1 MGRATAVLSYTLSRV
16 AFIATHSVF
25 AYWLN
30 YLLNDPLNL
39 GLVTLDAKPPLPPG
53 QCEHFAVGNAVSN
66 LLWFAL
72 WWGTHSIL
80 ARRAVKQAL
89 GLWEHPLERPLYATI
104 AWVAWGLNVHTW
116 RPVDTCAAPWDP
128 LAVSPYVWAASGAVF
143 AAGVVLI
150 VGLLWSLPD
159 HVFGTARYQ
168 YDQGKRPHGDLILRF
183 PYGLV
188 RHPAA
193 AGFLWCYA
201 VLPAWTVN
209 HLFLA
214 GLWITFIVVAT
225 WFEEGGLQGD
235 DEFGQQY
242 GAYRRSVAAFHPSW
256 AALKN
261 ILGIAPLQIVSGSS
275 AGKKE
280 KNSNGQKEKEESS
293 KKKKKQ
299 P

>member
-1 MGRATAVLSYTLSRV
+1 M
-16 AFIATHSVF
+16 
-25 AYWLN
+25 
-30 YLLNDPLNL
+30 
-39 GLVTLDAKPPLPPG
+39 
-53 QCEHFAVGNAVSN
+53 
-66 LLWFAL
+66 
-72 WWGTHSIL
+72 
-80 ARRAVKQAL
+80 
-89 GLWEHPLERPLYATI
+89 
-104 AWVAWGLNVHTW
+104 
-116 RPVDTCAAPWDP
+116 
-128 LAVSPYVWAASGAVF
+128 
-143 AAGVVLI
+143 
-150 VGLLWSLPD
+150 
-159 HVFGTARYQ
+159 
-168 YDQGKRPHGDLILRF
+168 ILRF

-261 ILGIAPLQIVSGSS
+261 ILGIAPLKIASGSS
-275 AGKKE
+275 ASKE
-280 KNSNGQKEKEESS
+280 KNSNGPKEKEESS
-293 KKKKKQ
+293 KKKKQ

>member
-1 MGRATAVLSYTLSRV
+1 MGKATAALSYVLSRV
-16 AFIATHSVF
+16 AFIATHAVF

-39 GLVTLDAKPPLPPG
+39 GLVTLDAKPPLPAG
-53 QCEHFAVGNAVSN
+53 QCEHFAVDNAVSN

-80 ARRAVKQAL
+80 ARKAVKQAL
-89 GLWEHPLERPLYATI
+89 GLWEHPLERPLFATI

-143 AAGVVLI
+143 AAGTVLI

-168 YDQGKRPHGDLILRF
+168 YDQGERPPGDLILKF

-225 WFEEGGLQGD
+225 GFEEGGLQGD
-235 DEFGQQY
+235 DEFGQRY
-242 GAYRRSVAAFHPSW
+242 EAYRRSVAAFHPSW

-261 ILGIAPLQIVSGSS
+261 ISGIAPLKIGASSG
-275 AGKKE
+275 GKKE
-280 KNSNGQKEKEESS
+280 ISNGAAKEKESARS
-293 KKKKKQ
+293 KKKQ